1 MARASDLRRGG
12 RRRSGQR
19 GEMDASAWLD
29 QHRAACTLSL
39 RKLLASPLATLLTAA
54 VIGIALAL
62 PTAFFAL
69 LHNVQSLGS
78 DWDGAA
84 RISLYLADSVADAEG
99 AALAEELV
107 GRADVAIAR
116 HIDRAAA
123 LAEFRELS
131 GFGEVLDSLDE
142 NPLPGVVVV
151 HPQAAATP
159 DAVAALAAELGALH
173 AVGDARVDLQWVQ
186 RLHAIIGVIQR
197 AVAIVAALLG
207 VAVLLVVGNTIR
219 LDILGR
225 REEIVVVKLIGA
237 TDGFVRRPFLYGGAA
252 YGLLGGA
259 LAVLLVTLALG
270 LIAAP
275 VRGLAQL
282 YGSAFEFSGL
292 NLDSA
297 LALMLCGML
306 LGLGGAWLA
315 VGRHLRDIEPR

>member
-1 MARASDLRRGG
+1 MARASDQRRGG
-12 RRRSGQR
+12 QRRSGQR
-19 GEMDASAWLD
+19 GELDVSAWLD
-29 QHRAACTLSL
+29 QHRAACAMSL
-39 RKLLASPLATLLTAA
+39 RKLLTSPLATLLTAA

-69 LHNVQSLGS
+69 LHNAQSLGS

-84 RISLYLADSVADAEG
+84 RISLYLGDAVAEAEG
-99 AALAEELV
+99 AALADQLAA
-107 GRADVAIAR
+107 RSDIASTR
-116 HIDRAAA
+116 HIGRDAA

-131 GFGEVLDSLDE
+131 GFGEVLDSLGE

-151 HPQAAATP
+151 HPLATAAP
-159 DAVAALAAELGALH
+159 DAVAALAEELGALKT
-173 AVGDARVDLQWVQ
+173 VDDALVDLQWVQ

-197 AVAIVAALLG
+197 TVAIVAALLG

-237 TDGFVRRPFLYGGAA
+237 TDGFVRRPFLYGGAI

-259 LAVLLVTLALG
+259 LAVLLVGLALG
-270 LIAAP
+270 LIAEPA
-275 VRGLAQL
+275 RDLAQL

-297 LALMLCGML
+297 LTLMLCGML